1 MIKELYN
8 YRKPGSLKKILM
20 IALNK
25 TWLLMS
31 DVKELLKTIV
41 VYSIICYCF
50 FVVLY
55 LINEEFAM
63 FTSMANGFLFV
74 LFIILEVGLFS
85 YSAYNF
91 VYDNSNDI
99 KTLLHANKISVLEY
113 YLGKLLADI
122 IINMLIYVVMYHAL
136 F

>member
-99 KTLLHANKISVLEY
+99 KTLLHDDYSKRNFK
-113 YLGKLLADI
+113 
-122 IINMLIYVVMYHAL
+122 
-136 F
+136 